1 MCSAYEDHQFEAIAN
16 DLFNVYI
23 SLHLQVI
30 QQLKAVEEAPLSLE
44 NCRQSS
50 LILARI
56 KVDVCAGRTPAAYI
70 LLLVHG
76 MIGVLRNR
84 FALLWDA
91 AMDSLAGVVDSHG
104 SIAWDQLLMYLQN
117 FQELFL
123 HQPTRHT
130 IKGHASDDDTAVLHG
145 NFLPEVV
152 VIHLFWCVKSESV
165 RMGVGRKEDALT

>member
-1 MCSAYEDHQFEAIAN
+1 
-16 DLFNVYI
+16 
-23 SLHLQVI
+23 
-30 QQLKAVEEAPLSLE
+30 
-44 NCRQSS
+44 
-50 LILARI
+50 
-56 KVDVCAGRTPAAYI
+56 
-70 LLLVHG
+70 
-76 MIGVLRNR
+76 
-84 FALLWDA
+84 
-91 AMDSLAGVVDSHG
+91 MDSLAGVVDSHG

>member
-1 MCSAYEDHQFEAIAN
+1 LCSAYEDHQFEAIAN
-16 DLFNVYI
+16 DLFNGYI
-23 SLHLQVI
+23 SLPLQVI

-91 AMDSLAGVVDSHG
+91 AMDSLAGVVGSHG
-104 SIAWDQLLMYLQN
+104 SIAWDQLLMYLKN

-130 IKGHASDDDTAVLHG
+130 INGHASDDDTAVLLG
-145 NFLPEVV
+145 NFLAEVV
-152 VIHLFWCVKSESV
+152 VIDLFWCVKSESV
-165 RMGVGRKEDALT
+165 RMGAGRKEDSLI